1 MFHAPMVDLAKSP
14 AEVTDDMKAMG
25 NIAAAVET
33 KPSVPEYPY
42 GCCISLDDD
51 VLEKLGLAGDMPS
64 AGEMIH
70 LCAVAKVT
78 NASMSER
85 IDSEGNKQSCSR
97 IELQIIQMGVPGAD
111 GESRPA
117 KWYDRH
123 AEPDADD
130 M

>member
-1 MFHAPMVDLAKSP
+1 MFHAPMKHLAKSAEEVKTEMPMLARVATAIDKP
-14 AEVTDDMKAMG
+14 AKE
-25 NIAAAVET
+25 IF
-33 KPSVPEYPY
+33 PY

-51 VLEKLGLAGDMPS
+51 VLEKLGLAGDMPA

-70 LCAVAKVT
+70 FCAVAKVT

-111 GESRPA
+111 GESRAA

>member
-14 AEVTDDMKAMG
+14 AEVKSDMKMMAMP
-25 NIAAAVET
+25 ATADS

-51 VLEKLGLAGDMPS
+51 VLEKLGLAGDMPA

-70 LCAVAKVT
+70 FCAVAKVT

-85 IDSEGNKQSCSR
+85 IDSEGNKQSCCR
-97 IELQIIQMGVPGAD
+97 VELQIIQMGVPGAD
-111 GESRPA
+111 GESRAA
-117 KWYDRH
+117 KWYDSH